1 MSVKVLHV
9 ITRMILG
16 GAQENTLATV
26 RILSEKDDYDVT
38 LATGPPIGPEG
49 SLMAEA
55 EKTKAKIIL
64 IPEMRREIN
73 PLQDAVS
80 LVKLYFLMLKG
91 RYDIVHTHS
100 SKAGI
105 LGRIAAKLAGDIV
118 HTHSSKAG
126 ILGRIAAKL
135 AGVKAIVHTIHGLPF
150 HPYQSR
156 FLNLTYVTLEKLAA
170 LITGRIV
177 TVCDAMSEKAVRAR
191 VAGTDKFETIYSG
204 MNLQPFLRTENASP
218 AKRRDLGIEENEI
231 VVGKIGRLFPLK
243 GHKYLI
249 ESAPAVVKA
258 FPNVKFLLIGDGIL
272 KEELKSEVRRLGLE
286 SRFIFSGLAK
296 REEIP
301 GLISVMD
308 ILVHTS
314 VREGLARV
322 LPQALACGKP
332 AISFDIDGAREVVI
346 QGKTGFLVPPEDTSA
361 LSKAIIDAL
370 SDIPKLKEMGQTGR
384 SLVAPVFS
392 AETMVDKID
401 ALYRNLL
408 HKKQS
413 EYSVDRVSF

>member
-1 MSVKVLHV
+1 
-9 ITRMILG
+9 MILG

-38 LATGPPIGPEG
+38 LVTGPPIGPEG

-73 PLQDAVS
+73 PVLDAVS
-80 LVKLYFLMLKG
+80 FVKLYFLMLKDK
-91 RYDIVHTHS
+91 Y
-100 SKAGI
+100 
-105 LGRIAAKLAGDIV
+105 DIV

-156 FLNLTYVTLEKLAA
+156 FLNLTYTALEKLAA
-170 LITGRIV
+170 LTTDRII
-177 TVCDAMSEKAVRAR
+177 TVCDAMGEKAVRAR
-191 VAGTDKFETIYSG
+191 VAGTNKFETIYSG
-204 MNLQPFLRTENASP
+204 MNLQPFLRTGNGSP
-218 AKRRDLGIEENEI
+218 AKRRELGIEENEI

-258 FPNVKFLLIGDGIL
+258 FPNVRFLLIGDGIL
-272 KEELKSEVRRLGLE
+272 KEELKSEVKRLGLE
-286 SRFIFSGLAK
+286 THFIFSGLAK

-301 GLISVMD
+301 ELISVMD

-346 QGKTGFLVPPEDTSA
+346 PGKTGFLVSPEDTSA
-361 LSKAIIDAL
+361 LSKTIIDAL
-370 SDIPKLKEMGQTGR
+370 SDTAKLKEMGQTGR
-384 SLVAPVFS
+384 SLVTPAFS

-401 ALYRNLL
+401 ALYRQLL
-408 HKKQS
+408 NDS
-413 EYSVDRVSF
+413 

>member
-1 MSVKVLHV
+1 MKVLHV
-9 ITRMILG
+9 ITRLILG

-26 RILSEKDDYDVT
+26 RILSGKDGYEVT

-73 PLQDAVS
+73 PVPDAIS
-80 LVKLYFLMLKG
+80 LVKLYFLMLRG

-105 LGRIAAKLAGDIV
+105 LGRIAAKLAG
-118 HTHSSKAG
+118 
-126 ILGRIAAKL
+126 
-135 AGVKAIVHTIHGLPF
+135 VKVIVHTIHGLPF

-156 FLNLTYVTLEKLAA
+156 FLNLTYTALEKLAA
-170 LITGRIV
+170 PITDRII

-191 VAGTDKFETIYSG
+191 VAGTNKFETIYSG
-204 MNLQPFLRTENASP
+204 MNLEPFLHTENAPP
-218 AKRRDLGIEENEI
+218 AKRRELGIEENEM

-258 FPNVKFLLIGDGIL
+258 FPNVKFLLIGNGIL
-272 KEELKSEVRRLGLE
+272 REELKSKVRRLGLE

-301 GLISVMD
+301 ELISVMD
-308 ILVHTS
+308 VLVHTS

-346 QGKTGFLVPPEDTSA
+346 PEKTGFLVPPGRHACALESHHRCIVRHGKTEED
-361 LSKAIIDAL
+361 
-370 SDIPKLKEMGQTGR
+370 GTGR
-384 SLVAPVFS
+384 TLTCRSRFQ
-392 AETMVDKID
+392 
-401 ALYRNLL
+401 R
-408 HKKQS
+408 
-413 EYSVDRVSF
+413 

>member
-1 MSVKVLHV
+1 MKVLHV
-9 ITRMILG
+9 ITRLILG

-26 RILSEKDDYDVT
+26 RILSEKDDYDIT

-55 EKTKAKIIL
+55 GKTKAKIIL

-73 PLQDAVS
+73 PVPDAIS
-80 LVKLYFLMLKG
+80 LVKLYFLMLKE

-105 LGRIAAKLAGDIV
+105 LGRIAAKLTGTKV
-118 HTHSSKAG
+118 
-126 ILGRIAAKL
+126 
-135 AGVKAIVHTIHGLPF
+135 IVHTIHGLPF

-156 FLNLTYVTLEKLAA
+156 FLSLTYIALEKLAA
-170 LITGRIV
+170 LITDRII
-177 TVCDAMSEKAVRAR
+177 TVCDAMSEKAVRAKI
-191 VAGTDKFETIYSG
+191 AGMNKFKTIYSG
-204 MNLQPFLRTENASP
+204 MNLRPFLHTENSHP
-218 AKRRDLGIEENEI
+218 VKRKELGIEENEM

-258 FPNVKFLLIGDGIL
+258 FPNVKFLLIGNGIL
-272 KEELKSEVRRLGLE
+272 REELKSEVRRLGLE

-301 GLISVMD
+301 ELISVMD
-308 ILVHTS
+308 VLVHTS

-346 QGKTGFLVPPEDTSA
+346 PGKTGFLVPPEDTSA

-370 SDIPKLKEMGQTGR
+370 SDTSRLKEMGQAGR
-384 SLVAPVFS
+384 SLVAPIFS

-401 ALYRNLL
+401 VLYRQLL
-408 HKKQS
+408 NERS
-413 EYSVDRVSF
+413 RAYNDCSG

>member
-1 MSVKVLHV
+1 
-9 ITRMILG
+9 MILG

-73 PLQDAVS
+73 PLPDAVS

-91 RYDIVHTHS
+91 RY
-100 SKAGI
+100 
-105 LGRIAAKLAGDIV
+105 DIV

-301 GLISVMD
+301 ELISVMD
-308 ILVHTS
+308 VLVHTS

-346 QGKTGFLVPPEDTSA
+346 PGKTGFLVPPEDTPA

-370 SDIPKLKEMGQTGR
+370 SDTARLAEMGQAGR

-401 ALYRNLL
+401 NLYKQLL
-408 HKKQS
+408 SSKGA
-413 EYSVDRVSF
+413 YNDCGG

>member
-1 MSVKVLHV
+1 MSQSSKVKVLHV
-9 ITRMILG
+9 ITRLILG

-26 RILSEKDDYDVT
+26 RILSEKDDYEVT

-73 PLQDAVS
+73 PVPDAIS
-80 LVKLYFLMLKG
+80 LVKLYFLMLRE

-105 LGRIAAKLAGDIV
+105 LGRIAAKLAG
-118 HTHSSKAG
+118 
-126 ILGRIAAKL
+126 
-135 AGVKAIVHTIHGLPF
+135 VKVIVHTIHGLPF

-156 FLNLTYVTLEKLAA
+156 FLNLTYTALEKLAA
-170 LITGRIV
+170 LTTDRII

-191 VAGTDKFETIYSG
+191 VAGTNKFETIYSG
-204 MNLQPFLRTENASP
+204 MNLEPFLHTENAPP
-218 AKRRDLGIEENEI
+218 AKRRELGIEENEM

-258 FPNVKFLLIGDGIL
+258 FPNVKFLLIGNGIL
-272 KEELKSEVRRLGLE
+272 REELKSKVRRLGLE

-301 GLISVMD
+301 ELISVMD
-308 ILVHTS
+308 VLVHTS

-346 QGKTGFLVPPEDTSA
+346 PEKTGFLVPPEDTPA

-370 SDIPKLKEMGQTGR
+370 SDTARLKKMGQAGR

-401 ALYRNLL
+401 ALYRQLL
-408 HKKQS
+408 NERKCHS
-413 EYSVDRVSF
+413 